1 MQEFLNA
8 AVGASYTGPGGEL
21 LRQDTVCSQVL
32 WECPCGDIIE
42 ALQHALD
49 SYKTKGRTLSTDEIV
64 RIATKRAKER
74 AEAAAATAAAAAA
87 AEAAA
92 ATAAAAAEAEAT
104 VVGAVAADEQE
115 LDVLPAPP
123 DPSPAPTPASL
134 ARQLSASQPEPE
146 PEPADAAA
154 QPAGSGGGADQLGP
168 RARPAPGAM
177 AEGARDGAE
186 DDGELS
192 ARVVSAA
199 NRTRVRYAS
208 VGRLEPAL
216 LCPICRMP
224 PVDGVKISGGECPCS
239 DNIYCELCILE
250 RAESSRP
257 RKPTCS
263 TCPAEFEW
271 RDLKPANMRVHW
283 NVAAMRLRV
292 DVPAVLEE
300 GEE

>member
-1 MQEFLNA
+1 MNA

-64 RIATKRAKER
+64 RIATKRAKQR
-74 AEAAAATAAAAAA
+74 AEAEAAAAA

-92 ATAAAAAEAEAT
+92 ATAVAAAEAETT

-115 LDVLPAPP
+115 LNVPPAPP
-123 DPSPAPTPASL
+123 APSPAPTPASS
-134 ARQLSASQPEPE
+134 ARQLSASEPEHEPE
-146 PEPADAAA
+146 PDAAA

-199 NRTRVRYAS
+199 NMRERYAS

-216 LCPICRMP
+216 VCLICGMP

-239 DNIYCELCILE
+239 NIYCELCILE